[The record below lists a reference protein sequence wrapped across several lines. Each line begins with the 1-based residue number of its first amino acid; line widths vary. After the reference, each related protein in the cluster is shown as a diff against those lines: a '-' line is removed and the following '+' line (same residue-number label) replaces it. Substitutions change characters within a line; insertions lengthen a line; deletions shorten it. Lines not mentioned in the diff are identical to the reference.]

1 MKASI
6 EKSNRGLQEQLSEIA
21 KRLAEG
27 QLQLND
33 MDMSNKKAIS
43 ENSDLLRQ
51 LEDLDSNLSMLQ
63 KVKIQL
69 SNQLEDAKR
78 ACEEV
83 CQLILICSKKQ
94 GPFYDKYNFKSTL

>member
-1 MKASI
+1 
-6 EKSNRGLQEQLSEIA
+6 
-21 KRLAEG
+21 
-27 QLQLND
+27 
-33 MDMSNKKAIS
+33 MDMSNKKSIS

-83 CQLILICSKKQ
+83 CHQH
-94 GPFYDKYNFKSTL
+94 FYLLQ

>member
-1 MKASI
+1 
-6 EKSNRGLQEQLSEIA
+6 
-21 KRLAEG
+21 
-27 QLQLND
+27 

-83 CQLILICSKKQ
+83 CKLIYILSKKL
-94 GPFYDKYNFKSTL
+94 DTLCNKYNCI

>member
-1 MKASI
+1 
-6 EKSNRGLQEQLSEIA
+6 
-21 KRLAEG
+21 
-27 QLQLND
+27 

-83 CQLILICSKKQ
+83 C
-94 GPFYDKYNFKSTL
+94 